1 MLKDALCVIAVL
13 TYLDLWIIRMHD
25 HHLPRALLIALTTAV
40 SAVIFN
46 VHLISRRS
54 YRACEDNHTNAFR
67 QCSSSNS
74 TITQEEMMEKV
85 VKQNYELS
93 QTIYRMSEEH
103 QLLCELRTA
112 ITATRKT
119 SNESLYILRETH
131 EGTHTKMNRRK
142 SVTYPPS
149 SHHTSSSSTIVQA
162 HSEHKEKK
170 EDESVSFDFMMC
182 ARNTLCHGGN
192 SSSSSTIVQAH
203 SDHKEKKEDESK
215 SFDCDLEKEYSY
227 YDDKNAKVLLEE
239 ENRFLC
245 TADKGLGIA
254 PSSIHTVNVVF

>member
-1 MLKDALCVIAVL
+1 
-13 TYLDLWIIRMHD
+13 
-25 HHLPRALLIALTTAV
+25 
-40 SAVIFN
+40 
-46 VHLISRRS
+46 
-54 YRACEDNHTNAFR
+54 
-67 QCSSSNS
+67 
-74 TITQEEMMEKV
+74 MMEKV

-142 SVTYPPS
+142 SINDSPS

-162 HSEHKEKK
+162 HS
-170 EDESVSFDFMMC
+170 
-182 ARNTLCHGGN
+182 
-192 SSSSSTIVQAH
+192 
-203 SDHKEKKEDESK
+203 DHKEKEDGST
-215 SFDCDLEKEYSY
+215 SFDFTRARNALRYGGSVPNGISLCQRVSSFLDSDQKKEYSY